1 MIAMKRK
8 GEDMERLSFTTLP
21 PIRFTI
27 IIRVHN
33 RLAQLDGICRLW
45 FVQMSSSRRGS
56 IQLALG
62 PMFSGKSTELL
73 RRVKRYQIAN
83 KRVALI
89 KYHADTRYSESSVAT
104 HDKYAIP
111 FHPLSSPRA
120 RFFFLLPLNL
130 HPPFPPTIH
139 GTFHPAPSPFFYTI
153 HDKQGK
159 VVIPMSTL
167 LACFSACM
175 GSWKVGLCFL
185 ARDSGVRAKGRF
197 YDFARFPLFFS
208 QHPSHTPSLTLTHM
222 YADKRWMRSHVLGSK
237 SRASMSPTHRWLP
250 LTKANSYVDVVSCCC
265 CVVVLCCVVVV
276 LCCVLC
282 CVVCCVVVCCVVY
295 TCILCVS

>member
-27 IIRVHN
+27 IIHN
-33 RLAQLDGICRLW
+33 RLAQLDSICRLW

-104 HDKYAIP
+104 HDKYAY
-111 FHPLSSPRA
+111 
-120 RFFFLLPLNL
+120 
-130 HPPFPPTIH
+130 PFPPSLLTSCS
-139 GTFHPAPSPFFYTI
+139 FFFSSPPQPPSPVPT
-153 HDKQGK
+153 HH
-159 VVIPMSTL
+159 TR
-167 LACFSACM
+167 CFSP
-175 GSWKVGLCFL
+175 SPLSFL
-185 ARDSGVRAKGRF
+185 
-197 YDFARFPLFFS
+197 L
-208 QHPSHTPSLTLTHM
+208 HHT
-222 YADKRWMRSHVLGSK
+222 
-237 SRASMSPTHRWLP
+237 
-250 LTKANSYVDVVSCCC
+250 
-265 CVVVLCCVVVV
+265 
-276 LCCVLC
+276 
-282 CVVCCVVVCCVVY
+282 
-295 TCILCVS
+295 